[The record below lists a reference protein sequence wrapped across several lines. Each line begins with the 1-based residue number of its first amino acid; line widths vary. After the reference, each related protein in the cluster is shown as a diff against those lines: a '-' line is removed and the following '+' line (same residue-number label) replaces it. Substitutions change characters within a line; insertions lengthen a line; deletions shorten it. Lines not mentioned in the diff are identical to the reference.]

1 MAFDLTSVC
10 RRPRASSVFDLR
22 CQSETFPIPNAVAE
36 LLAPMAEVLTD
47 SYITLTP
54 TAASDSQRG
63 SHSAPASD
71 LLARKWAAAAKRKA
85 SMEVMKVHEP
95 GPEDDTDRDSSRT
108 ETDRSSELGNDET
121 PSSDGDDVS
130 TSSKVDPESE
140 DENENDDDEED
151 DEEEEEQQDVIPTYV
166 CELHDPKPVLV
177 GE

>member
-1 MAFDLTSVC
+1 M
-10 RRPRASSVFDLR
+10 FDLR